1 MHAGVQEMDACMKII
16 IVGCGR
22 VGRALVQQLNEEG
35 NDITAIDVDASRI
48 ADVTQKYDV
57 LGIVGNGATYDI
69 QMEAGI
75 EQADLMIAVTA
86 TDELNLLC
94 CLIAKKAGQCQ
105 TIARVRNPE
114 YSKDAK
120 YLKEELSLA
129 MVINPEYAAASE
141 IARVLRFPSAIKID
155 TFAKGKIE
163 LLKFRIPAGCVLEDY
178 AVKEIATR
186 LHCDVL
192 VCTIERGDQVLIPNG
207 DMVLQAEDL
216 VSIVATPAN
225 GMHFFKKIHL
235 FSNQIR
241 TVMLAGGGDTAYYLS
256 DLLQKSG
263 ISVKLIEKNRERCE
277 ELAGLLPGVT
287 VIHGNAEKKE
297 ILLEEGLEN
306 TGAFV
311 ALTNLDEENILL
323 SLYAKSRM
331 NGKLV
336 TKINHPEYEEIIRKL
351 ELDSI
356 VNSENITAE
365 SIVRF
370 VRAMKS
376 SVGSNVETLYTLIKG
391 RVEAAEFLIRSQ
403 SSIVGVPLQELHF
416 LENILIAAI
425 FRGGKMILPRGQDTI
440 QIGDSVIVV
449 SRNLGLHDIC
459 DILV

>member
-1 MHAGVQEMDACMKII
+1 
-16 IVGCGR
+16 
-22 VGRALVQQLNEEG
+22 
-35 NDITAIDVDASRI
+35 
-48 ADVTQKYDV
+48 
-57 LGIVGNGATYDI
+57 
-69 QMEAGI
+69 
-75 EQADLMIAVTA
+75 
-86 TDELNLLC
+86 
-94 CLIAKKAGQCQ
+94 
-105 TIARVRNPE
+105 
-114 YSKDAK
+114 
-120 YLKEELSLA
+120 
-129 MVINPEYAAASE
+129 
-141 IARVLRFPSAIKID
+141 
-155 TFAKGKIE
+155 
-163 LLKFRIPAGCVLEDY
+163 
-178 AVKEIATR
+178 
-186 LHCDVL
+186 
-192 VCTIERGDQVLIPNG
+192 
-207 DMVLQAEDL
+207 
-216 VSIVATPAN
+216 
-225 GMHFFKKIHL
+225 MHFFKKIHL

-416 LENILIAAI
+416 RENILIAAI

>member
-69 QMEAGI
+69 QMEPGI

-241 TVMLAGGGDTAYYLS
+241 TVMLAG
-256 DLLQKSG
+256 
-263 ISVKLIEKNRERCE
+263 
-277 ELAGLLPGVT
+277 
-287 VIHGNAEKKE
+287 
-297 ILLEEGLEN
+297 
-306 TGAFV
+306 
-311 ALTNLDEENILL
+311 
-323 SLYAKSRM
+323 
-331 NGKLV
+331 
-336 TKINHPEYEEIIRKL
+336 
-351 ELDSI
+351 
-356 VNSENITAE
+356 E
-365 SIVRF
+365 SF
-370 VRAMKS
+370 
-376 SVGSNVETLYTLIKG
+376 
-391 RVEAAEFLIRSQ
+391 
-403 SSIVGVPLQELHF
+403 
-416 LENILIAAI
+416 
-425 FRGGKMILPRGQDTI
+425 
-440 QIGDSVIVV
+440 
-449 SRNLGLHDIC
+449 
-459 DILV
+459 